1 MKNRSTNDISSI
13 ILESAIGGRLT
24 KCKIM
29 YNAFLSY
36 AQLKEYLKTLQEN
49 GLLEYQETK
58 GTYLT
63 TDKGLNFLKIYN
75 KMDKLTP
82 NIQTVL

>member
-1 MKNRSTNDISSI
+1 
-13 ILESAIGGRLT
+13 
-24 KCKIM
+24 M

>member
-13 ILESAIGGRLT
+13 ILELAIGGRLT
-24 KCKIM
+24 KSKIM
-29 YNAFLSY
+29 YKAFVSY
-36 AQLKEYLKTLQEN
+36 AQLKEYLGILQER

-58 GTYLT
+58 GTYMT
-63 TDKGLNFLKIYN
+63 TDKGLNFLKIYD

-82 NIQTVL
+82 NVQTVI